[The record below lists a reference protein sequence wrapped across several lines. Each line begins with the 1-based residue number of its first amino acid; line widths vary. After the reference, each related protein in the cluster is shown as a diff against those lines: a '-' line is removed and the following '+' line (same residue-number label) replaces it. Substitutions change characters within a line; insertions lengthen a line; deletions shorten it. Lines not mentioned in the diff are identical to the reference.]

1 MKISRRGG
9 LGTLVLLI
17 GLGAGHAIGALTII
31 ERPLAIAVRSGADA
45 LHAGVV
51 FARERFFAPNDT
63 TVLGERIVRLE
74 RDLAACTLRIADDAA
89 RATLASA
96 ESSLGQPSVLA
107 RIIGTSPDAEHSF
120 ILIDRG
126 SEHGIERGDAVIADQ
141 AAYVGKVAEVT
152 AFTSTVILPTDR
164 RSKVIATFAREQ
176 PSRGVVEGQFQVGLR
191 MNLIPITEKLE
202 RDQLVVTSGLESSI
216 PAGLVIGRV
225 RDIQSKPTD
234 LFKSASLEPA
244 VDYNRL
250 RLVSVVI
257 HQRNEAAQ
265 KK

>member
-1 MKISRRGG
+1 MI
-9 LGTLVLLI
+9 VLL
-17 GLGAGHAIGALTII
+17 LLASVGHFTGILIPVEQPIATAL
-31 ERPLAIAVRSGADA
+31 LVSADA
-45 LHAGVV
+45 LHDRVIAT
-51 FARERFFAPNDT
+51 REQFFAPNNST
-63 TVLGERIVRLE
+63 LLEKRIAQLE
-74 RDLAACTLRIADDAA
+74 HDLSACTLRIVDDAS
-89 RATLASA
+89 RAALVSA
-96 ESSLGQPSVLA
+96 EQSLDRPLVTA

-120 ILIDRG
+120 FLIDRG
-126 SEHGIERGDAVIADQ
+126 VQQGIRSGDAVIAEQ
-141 AAYVGKVAEVT
+141 SVFVGKVLYAS

-257 HQRNEAAQ
+257 GGRDEAKQ
-265 KK
+265 KN